1 MTSRIENNV
10 RGREVVS
17 VRRERLRGGL
27 TPVKLPKAM
36 RSILLAVI
44 LAYVANALLI
54 DATEQLLARAFSD
67 AKCFV
72 ADVVAQSVIQ
82 VGCGY
87 LCSLISN
94 ARPGPAIVG
103 LIAIGLL
110 VGGFSFA
117 ASWHADPHWYGIAL
131 ILVYA
136 SSVWIG
142 YRIERSRRVHAK
154 TKSRIDNGAET

>member
-1 MTSRIENNV
+1 MK
-10 RGREVVS
+10 
-17 VRRERLRGGL
+17 L
-27 TPVKLPKAM
+27 TNAM
-36 RSILLAVI
+36 RSILLAVV

-54 DATEQLLARAFSD
+54 VGTEQLLARAFSD
-67 AKCFV
+67 AKYFV

-87 LCSLISN
+87 LCSLIAN
-94 ARPGPAIVG
+94 ARSGPAIVG

-110 VGGFSFA
+110 VGGFSLA

-136 SSVWIG
+136 PSVWVG
-142 YRIERSRRVHAK
+142 YRTERCRTVHARTRSRADDGVE
-154 TKSRIDNGAET
+154 S

>member
-1 MTSRIENNV
+1 M
-10 RGREVVS
+10 RGRDVVS

-27 TPVKLPKAM
+27 APMKLPKAM
-36 RSILLAVI
+36 RSIVLAVI

-54 DATEQLLARAFSD
+54 VGTEQLLARAFSD
-67 AKCFV
+67 AKYFV
-72 ADVVAQSVIQ
+72 ADVVVQSVIQ

-87 LCSLISN
+87 LCSLIAN
-94 ARPGPAIVG
+94 ARSRPAIVG

-110 VGGFSFA
+110 IGGCSLA

-136 SSVWIG
+136 PSVWIG
-142 YRIERSRRVHAK
+142 YRMERSRTVHAK
-154 TKSRIDNGAET
+154 QNHG

>member
-1 MTSRIENNV
+1 V
-10 RGREVVS
+10 RDRDLVS
-17 VRRERLRGGL
+17 VRRERPWGGV
-27 TPVKLPKAM
+27 TPMKLPKTT
-36 RSILLAVI
+36 RSILFAVI

-54 DATEQLLARAFSD
+54 VLTEQLLARAFSD
-67 AKCFV
+67 AKYFV

-94 ARPGPAIVG
+94 ARSGPAIVG

-110 VGGFSFA
+110 VGGFSLA

-131 ILVYA
+131 ILVYGPC
-136 SSVWIG
+136 VWIG
-142 YRIERSRRVHAK
+142 YRIESGRAVHAK
-154 TKSRIDNGAET
+154 TRSRADDGVES